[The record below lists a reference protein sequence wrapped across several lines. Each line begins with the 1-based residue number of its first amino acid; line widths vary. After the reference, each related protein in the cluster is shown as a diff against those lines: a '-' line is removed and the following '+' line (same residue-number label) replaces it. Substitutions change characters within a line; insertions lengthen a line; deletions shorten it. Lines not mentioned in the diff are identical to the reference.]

1 MKRGL
6 AALGVALVLVAGCG
20 SDDDAGSDV
29 GESGTTTT
37 TEAPSSSS
45 SPSTSE
51 VDAQGAPLLSIL
63 VTNDDGYAAE
73 GIDAVV
79 EALVAEGHD
88 VQVVAPLEQQSGT
101 GGTFTEGAVESQE
114 ELTAGGHPAI
124 AVAGYPADSVRVA
137 IDEMEIAPDL
147 VVSGI
152 NEGQNVGAVVDAS
165 GTIGAA
171 RAAVARGIPA
181 LALSASFGPFAE
193 GYEVGTELMLA
204 WLDEHAAA
212 LAAGEAPIEVTSIN
226 APSCAEGEPKELVEV
241 AVATDGDP
249 LAQPD
254 CTSDLADPTTDV
266 EALTAGFP
274 TLTVVP
280 AEPATPPQPG

>member
-1 MKRGL
+1 MKRLIAGAVVV
-6 AALGVALVLVAGCG
+6 AALLAGCG
-20 SDDDAGSDV
+20 SDDDTGSDV

-37 TEAPSSSS
+37 TSAESSTTT
-45 SPSTSE
+45 STE
-51 VDAQGAPLLSIL
+51 VADDTLSIL

-114 ELTAGGHPAI
+114 EQTASGHPAI

-193 GYEVGTELMLA
+193 GYEVGAELMLA

-212 LAAGEAPIEVTSIN
+212 LAAGEAPVEVTSIN
-226 APSCAEGEPKELVEV
+226 APSCDEGEPKELVEV
-241 AVATDGDP
+241 TVATDGNP
-249 LAQPD
+249 LAQPE
-254 CTSDLADPTTDV
+254 CTSELTDPTTDV